1 MGEDAMS
8 VMSGPVLWR
17 PNRVRNA
24 AAWPVPSMTTAIVRG
39 GGRHCPACGQT
50 ALFTGYLKV
59 AQICSLCGAPLG
71 LYPSDDAPPY
81 ITMLLVLHI
90 VIPLLLV
97 LEQTTDLP
105 LWVYGAIVLP
115 LATILTIMLLPSVK
129 GGMIGVLFK
138 LGAEKTADDGDGRG
152 ATWR

>member
-1 MGEDAMS
+1 
-8 VMSGPVLWR
+8 MSGPVLWR
-17 PNRVRNA
+17 PNRAQNA

-39 GGRHCPACGQT
+39 GGSHCPACGQT
-50 ALFTGYLKV
+50 ALFAGYLKV
-59 AQICSLCGAPLG
+59 AQSCSLCGAPLG

-90 VIPLLLV
+90 VVPLLLV
-97 LEQTTDLP
+97 LEQTTDLR

-115 LATILTIMLLPSVK
+115 LATLLTFMLLPVVK

-138 LGAEKTADDGDGRG
+138 LGAGKSADDGDGRG

>member
-1 MGEDAMS
+1 MS
-8 VMSGPVLWR
+8 IISGPVLWR
-17 PNRVRNA
+17 PDHAQNA
-24 AAWPVPSMTTAIVRG
+24 AAWPVSSMITAILRG
-39 GGRHCPACGQT
+39 AGRHCPACGQT

-59 AQICSLCGAPLG
+59 AQSCTLCGAPLG

-81 ITMLLVLHI
+81 ITILLVLH
-90 VIPLLLV
+90 VVVPLLLI

-115 LATILTIMLLPSVK
+115 LATILTVILLPMVK

-138 LGAEKTADDGDGRG
+138 LGANKGAGDGDGHG
-152 ATWR
+152 AAWR

>member
-1 MGEDAMS
+1 
-8 VMSGPVLWR
+8 
-17 PNRVRNA
+17 
-24 AAWPVPSMTTAIVRG
+24 MTTAVMRG
-39 GGRHCPACGQT
+39 GGRRCPACGRT

-59 AQICSLCGAPLG
+59 AQSCDLCGAPLG

-90 VIPLLLV
+90 VVPLLLV

-115 LATILTIMLLPSVK
+115 LATILAIMLLPVVK
-129 GGMIGVLFK
+129 GGTIGVLFK
-138 LGAEKTADDGDGRG
+138 LGAGKSPDDRDGHG

>member
-1 MGEDAMS
+1 
-8 VMSGPVLWR
+8 
-17 PNRVRNA
+17 
-24 AAWPVPSMTTAIVRG
+24 MTTAILRG
-39 GGRHCPACGQT
+39 AGRRCPACGQT

-59 AQICSLCGAPLG
+59 ARSCTFCSAPLA

-81 ITMLLVLHI
+81 ITLLLVLH
-90 VIPLLLV
+90 VVVPLLLI

-115 LATILTIMLLPSVK
+115 VAAILTVLLLPAVK

-138 LGAEKTADDGDGRG
+138 LGTVKAGVQVTGKEQRGDDKLGS
-152 ATWR
+152 

>member
-1 MGEDAMS
+1 
-8 VMSGPVLWR
+8 
-17 PNRVRNA
+17 
-24 AAWPVPSMTTAIVRG
+24 MTTAIVRG